1 MIGLREDQRER
12 AQLVGKINALFPE
25 LRDAFVASGSV
36 VVGGLVVASG
46 LATTGPPT
54 TTGGLLQVLH
64 QASAAP
70 SIFWRRLNGR
80 ISVQVS
86 SM

>member
-46 LATTGPPT
+46 LATTSPAHHSN
-54 TTGGLLQVLH
+54 H
-64 QASAAP
+64 QAGGWVA
-70 SIFWRRLNGR
+70 SIEGR
-80 ISVQVS
+80 
-86 SM
+86 